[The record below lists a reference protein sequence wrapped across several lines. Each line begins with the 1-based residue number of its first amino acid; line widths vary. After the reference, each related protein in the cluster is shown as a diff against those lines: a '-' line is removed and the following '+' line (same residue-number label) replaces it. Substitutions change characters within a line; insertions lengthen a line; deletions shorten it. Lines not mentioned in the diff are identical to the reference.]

1 MRATVTTLVALLLAL
16 PLFAGGGEEQPAAA
30 ADETAGSEPM
40 ATAGGYLEPPFLAQR
55 VADGE
60 LPPIDE
66 RLPGNPLVLTRQ
78 RNDAPDGILDYQ
90 DGNYGGTLRMVN
102 QHPFNTPVLSFM
114 LIEQLLSRPGYNI
127 GDPLTGNV
135 AESWSANDDNT
146 EFTFTIREGLR
157 WSDGTPVTTEDVRYT
172 FEDFFLNDELNTT
185 YFIRNRSLKAGT
197 RDGGNW
203 MDVQVVDDRTFK
215 VVFDEPTPGFL
226 DENNKPWK
234 GYERFLNP
242 SHYLKQYHRS
252 YVSEEELLKLVKEAG
267 LENIEDWTKM
277 YDAVGTRPFDRW
289 VPEIIGTPV
298 LWPWMVVESSAS
310 RVVFERN
317 PYYYKVDGSGKQI
330 PYIDRLL
337 LTKIEDGEAFNLKVI
352 AGEVD
357 IDDTITQIDAIP
369 LYAENAERGGYLVL
383 PMEQPY
389 NRATVFFNYASED
402 PLWNDTVKDRRFR
415 LALTHAINS
424 QEVADTVYYGF
435 AAPSTWVPSDYDP
448 AAAEALL
455 DEIGLDKRDA
465 QGWRLQADGSRLEIF
480 FSINP
485 RFPDKIPTA
494 ELLTEYFKA
503 VGLFA
508 TFKVQEQAFHGE
520 QMRANKLKIALES
533 DESTTLYGFGHVAYF
548 FHQGVPRWRSWL
560 QTNGAEGEEP
570 DQWWL
575 DVYNLGLAM
584 GPGIPWSDQAL
595 ADFKAAL
602 YQNIPFIP
610 FMDVPK
616 QPVIVNAR
624 LGNVFSDGVSQWLLY
639 AGEQLY
645 FK

>member
-1 MRATVTTLVALLLAL
+1 M
-16 PLFAGGGEEQPAAA
+16 
-30 ADETAGSEPM
+30 
-40 ATAGGYLEPPFLAQR
+40 
-55 VADGE
+55 
-60 LPPIDE
+60 
-66 RLPGNPLVLTRQ
+66 
-78 RNDAPDGILDYQ
+78 
-90 DGNYGGTLRMVN
+90 
-102 QHPFNTPVLSFM
+102 
-114 LIEQLLSRPGYNI
+114 
-127 GDPLTGNV
+127 
-135 AESWSANDDNT
+135 
-146 EFTFTIREGLR
+146 
-157 WSDGTPVTTEDVRYT
+157 
-172 FEDFFLNDELNTT
+172 
-185 YFIRNRSLKAGT
+185 
-197 RDGGNW
+197 
-203 MDVQVVDDRTFK
+203 DDRTFT

-252 YVSEEELLKLVKEAG
+252 YVSEEELLKLVKAAG

-337 LTKIEDGEAFNLKVI
+337 LTKIEDGEGFNLKVI

-369 LYAENAERGGYLVL
+369 LYAENAERGGYLVV

-402 PLWNDTVKDRRFR
+402 PLWNDTVKDVRFR
-415 LALTHAINS
+415 RALTHAINS

-435 AAPSTWVPSDYDP
+435 ASPSTWVPSDYAP

-455 DEIGLDKRDA
+455 DEMGLYQRDA
-465 QGWRLQADGSRLEIF
+465 QGWRLQSDGSRLEIF

-548 FHQGVPRWRSWL
+548 FHQGVPQWRAWL
-560 QTNGAEGEEP
+560 QTNGAEGEQP

-575 DVYNLGLAM
+575 DTYNLGLRM

-602 YQNIPFIP
+602 YENIPFIP

-616 QPVIVNAR
+616 QPVIVNAK

-639 AGEQLY
+639 AGEQLF